1 MHAIDRAKSGVMPPG
16 LVNFPLSRPI
26 LSSDCV
32 SWEADQPTESRHW
45 TMLFV
50 CLEILIISSS
60 HESQDAETLRG
71 VRRREIMS
79 GLSVE

>member
-26 LSSDCV
+26 LSSDCG

-50 CLEILIISSS
+50 CLEILII
-60 HESQDAETLRG
+60 
-71 VRRREIMS
+71 
-79 GLSVE
+79 

>member
-1 MHAIDRAKSGVMPPG
+1 MHAIDRAKSGVMAPG

-26 LSSDCV
+26 LSSDSV
-32 SWEADQPTESRHW
+32 SWEADQPPVTADTG

-60 HESQDAETLRG
+60 QDAETLRS

-79 GLSVE
+79 GPSVE